1 MTLTYLASP
10 YSHINSDVRQQRFEA
25 ASKAM
30 AELMLEGHLVYSPI
44 AMTHHAAVNHGLPY
58 TFHYWE
64 KHCIAFLSI
73 SSRMVVLQL
82 PGWEESVGVNYEIEW
97 MLDRGLC
104 VEYRR
109 VNG

>member
-1 MTLTYLASP
+1 MLTYLASN
-10 YSHINSDVRQQRFEA
+10 YSDPDSAVRQYRFEQ

-30 AELMLEGHLVYSPI
+30 AELMTEGHLVYSPI

-58 TFHYWE
+58 DFHYWE
-64 KHCIAFLSI
+64 RHCIAFLSI

-97 MLDRGLC
+97 MLDRGLD

-109 VNG
+109 VRE

>member
-1 MTLTYLASP
+1 MLTYLASP
-10 YSHINSDVRQQRFEA
+10 YSHIDPYTRQYRFEQ

-58 TFHYWE
+58 DFQFWRS
-64 KHCIAFLSI
+64 HCEAFLAVC
-73 SSRMVVLQL
+73 SSMIVLQL
-82 PGWEESVGVNYEIEW
+82 PGWEQSVGVNYEIEW
-97 MLDRGLC
+97 MLDRGLD

-109 VNG
+109 WKE